1 MKTDVVN
8 SGFPQERLYT
18 VITRK
23 KIIELILNNTGRFL
37 KVDFFI
43 LLMKTKQGTTYR

>member
-23 KIIELILNNTGRFL
+23 KIIELMLNNTGRFL
-37 KVDFFI
+37 KVDFFLI
-43 LLMKTKQGTTYR
+43 VHESKTRYNI